1 MADVLLTHFLK
12 GYLEGRL
19 RERQEQEEQ
28 RRLEQ
33 QQSVVLA
40 QFLESVK
47 QREREDQFR
56 AFQMEMSKRQMELS
70 ERQQVFM
77 ERHYTIMQD
86 IQKADLQLR
95 QEQNAD
101 RRMVLGLQIQ
111 GHLFNLLDDTI
122 KMFGDPK
129 RAVEF
134 LRKNPD
140 RNISEWANSI
150 NPDDTNWLAKQ
161 QALSQIKAVVSN
173 WQGLNMP
180 SDAVIKQMIKGQR
193 LENIL
198 TVEDVKSLFAVQVAY
213 NQSQH
218 AAKVSL
224 MEAQGAIE
232 RKNMAYRASLEAK
245 LSAFKQAQTEKMNQA
260 MANQSLFNLI
270 YDVTPIHKALSG
282 SVLLKPDDITKA
294 IWDIESSVAKTL
306 RDNGF
311 PTDIATFYTLS
322 GLYTFASAKPNVP
335 EQVMYIL
342 EEYRK
347 NRVILKGWYRGAE
360 ALASLKLGRPAKPHE
375 VKEFVIQYGTRVT
388 GNRETSEKMWRRLNN
403 EPEPLVIKSAK

>member
-1 MADVLLTHFLK
+1 MLTHFLK

-33 QQSVVLA
+33 QQSLVLA

-70 ERQQVFM
+70 ERQQSFM
-77 ERHYTIMQD
+77 ERHYTIMQE

-95 QEQNAD
+95 QEESAER
-101 RRMVLGLQIQ
+101 RRMLGLQIQ

-134 LRKNPD
+134 LRKNPNP
-140 RNISEWANSI
+140 NISDWANSI
-150 NPDDTNWLAKQ
+150 NPDDTVWLAKQ

-173 WQGLNMP
+173 WQGLSMP
-180 SDAVIKQMIKGQR
+180 SDAIIKQTIKGQR
-193 LENIL
+193 LENVL

-232 RKNMAYRASLEAK
+232 RKNMAYNASLQAK
-245 LSAFKQAQTEKMNQA
+245 LNALKQAQAEKMNQA
-260 MANQSLFNLI
+260 LTNQALFNLI

-282 SVLLKPDDITKA
+282 NVLLKPEDMTKA
-294 IWDIESSVAKTL
+294 IWDIESSVAKSL

-311 PTDIATFYTLS
+311 PSDIATFYTLS
-322 GLYTFASAKPNVP
+322 GLYTFASSKPNVP
-335 EQVMYIL
+335 TQAMFVL
-342 EEYRK
+342 DEYMK
-347 NRVILKGWYRGAE
+347 NSVILRSWYRGAE
-360 ALASLKLGRPAKPHE
+360 TLASLRLGRPAKPHE
-375 VKEFVIQYGTRVT
+375 VRDFVIQYGTRVT
-388 GNRETSEKMWRRLNN
+388 GNRETSEKMWQRLSN
-403 EPEPLVIKSAK
+403 ETNPKDLPAMKSAK